1 MNVGTPVVCTVPGEA
16 QAIYRRM
23 GGGIITR
30 PDETKNMA
38 NASMRMH
45 RHPELRQQIGAAA
58 KGYVGRFY
66 NRATIAANPENLQ
79 TKFVTSAKANRLAW
93 PAAGPEPM
101 PQRVGKEGP
110 WLPGA

>member
-1 MNVGTPVVCTVPGEA
+1 MSVGTPVVCTVPGEA

-66 NRATIAANPENLQ
+66 NRAIIAANLEGLL
-79 TKFVTSAKANRLAW
+79 TKFVTSANRLAW

-101 PQRVGKEGP
+101 RQRVGKEGP
-110 WLPGA
+110 RLPGA